1 MRFNRAYDASW
12 TDDVPYVVALVE
24 LDEGPILMSNVVGPD
39 VDQVA
44 VDEPVEVIFELKM
57 NDVALPQFRR
67 RQEEQELV

>member
-1 MRFNRAYDASW
+1 MRFHRAYDPSW

-24 LDEGPILMSNVVGPD
+24 LNGGPILMSNVVGPD

-67 RQEEQELV
+67 RQEERELV